1 MNTKRKTIT
10 ALLSG
15 VAATG
20 WIAPKI
26 NSLILPA
33 HAMTTGMKATTVVPT
48 TMAPT
53 TKAPMPEETTTE
65 EPMPEETTTEEPMP
79 EETTTEEPMPE
90 ATTTEEPM
98 PEATT
103 TEEPMPEATTT
114 EEPMPEATTTEAP
127 RELTP
132 GEKYYNSQ
140 VTFRDNRM
148 ALPMSRGNTMKRGS
162 LLGHTDTFSGT
173 IMAEGINP
181 EMPDAVYTFE
191 LSVNTNSRGE
201 SVGFI
206 LFRDGNRVASY
217 GTRVEADGTWDS
229 FDMTFNA
236 TGFDG
241 AYYGTGVYGR
251 ICAPGV
257 FGTYEVS

>member
-1 MNTKRKTIT
+1 MNSKRKTIA
-10 ALLSG
+10 ALMSG

-26 NSLILPA
+26 NSLIIPA

-53 TKAPMPEETTTE
+53 TKAPMPEATTTKAPMPGETTTE
-65 EPMPEETTTEEPMP
+65 A
-79 EETTTEEPMPE
+79 PMPE

-127 RELTP
+127 RELAP

-140 VTFRDNRM
+140 VAFRDNRM

-173 IMAEGINP
+173 VMAEGINP

-206 LFRDGNRVASY
+206 LFRDGYRVASY
-217 GTRVEADGTWDS
+217 GTRVKADGTWDS

>member
-1 MNTKRKTIT
+1 MNSKRKTIM

-15 VAATG
+15 MAVTG
-20 WIAPKI
+20 WVAPKVTTLSI
-26 NSLILPA
+26 PA
-33 HAMTTGMKATTVVPT
+33 HAMTTVVPTKTTTEEPVAST
-48 TMAPT
+48 TMAPKGT
-53 TKAPMPEETTTE
+53 TTEEPMPGETTTESPMPGETTTESPMPEETTTE

-79 EETTTEEPMPE
+79 ETTTTEEPMPE
-90 ATTTEEPM
+90 T
-98 PEATT
+98 
-103 TEEPMPEATTT
+103 
-114 EEPMPEATTTEAP
+114 TTTEAP

-140 VTFRDNRM
+140 VAFRDNRM
-148 ALPMSRGNTMKRGS
+148 ALPTSRGNTMKRGS

-173 IMAEGINP
+173 VMAEGINP

-217 GTRVEADGTWDS
+217 GTRVESDGTWDS